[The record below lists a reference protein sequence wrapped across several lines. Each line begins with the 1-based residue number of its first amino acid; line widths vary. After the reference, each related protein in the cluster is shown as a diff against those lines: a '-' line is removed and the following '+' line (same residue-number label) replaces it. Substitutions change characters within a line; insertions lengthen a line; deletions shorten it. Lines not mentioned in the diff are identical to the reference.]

1 MNGLYSEHDISSIPI
16 SIKYIGKDNTMVLFG
31 LMNKSIDFLFHNFDF
46 PNTGRH
52 ISFDSRLV
60 FTISGES
67 WSREET
73 PSIFMVISSSS
84 AMTANELAWN

>member
-16 SIKYIGKDNTMVLFG
+16 SIKYIGRDNTMVLFG

-60 FTISGES
+60 FTISGET

-84 AMTANELAWN
+84 AMTANVLAWN

>member
-1 MNGLYSEHDISSIPI
+1 MI
-16 SIKYIGKDNTMVLFG
+16 LFG
-31 LMNKSIDFLFHNFDF
+31 LMNKSTELFFHNFDF

-52 ISFDSRLV
+52 ISFNSRLV

-84 AMTANELAWN
+84 AMTANMLAWN

>member
-1 MNGLYSEHDISSIPI
+1 
-16 SIKYIGKDNTMVLFG
+16 
-31 LMNKSIDFLFHNFDF
+31 MNKITKFPFHNLDF

-52 ISFDSRLV
+52 ISFISRLV
-60 FTISGES
+60 FTMSGRN

-84 AMTANELAWN
+84 AMTANVLAWN

>member
-1 MNGLYSEHDISSIPI
+1 MTFLVYQTQL
-16 SIKYIGKDNTMVLFG
+16 NTQLEIQWCFFG
-31 LMNKSIDFLFHNFDF
+31 LSNKITKFPLHNLDF

-52 ISFDSRLV
+52 ISFISRLV
-60 FTISGES
+60 LTMSGCS

-84 AMTANELAWN
+84 AMTAKVLA

>member
-1 MNGLYSEHDISSIPI
+1 
-16 SIKYIGKDNTMVLFG
+16 MVLFG
-31 LMNKSIDFLFHNFDF
+31 LMKKFTEFPFHNFDF
-46 PNTGRH
+46 SNTGRH

-84 AMTANELAWN
+84 AMTANVLAWN

>member
-1 MNGLYSEHDISSIPI
+1 
-16 SIKYIGKDNTMVLFG
+16 MVLLG
-31 LMNKSIDFLFHNFDF
+31 LMNKFTKLLFHSLDF

-52 ISFDSRLV
+52 ISFASRLV
-60 FTISGES
+60 FTISGPS

-84 AMTANELAWN
+84 ARTANVLAWN